1 MNLKDVDLNLL
12 VVFNELHKHGRVS
25 AAAQSLGISQ
35 PGVSNALSR
44 LRKLLGDE
52 LFLRT
57 SRGMVPTP
65 YAEALAQPIADALG
79 ALHGTLNAHAV
90 FDPARSERAFVIGVN
105 DVGETYFLPRL
116 MRALDAAAPGVTIR
130 TVRTTSIDVRDEM
143 ERGRIDLAM
152 GFLPGLQSGFFQ
164 RKLFS
169 QPYVCIFRQ
178 GHPLARSGVS
188 AKQFQAAEHVAIV
201 SEGTGHGV
209 VDDVIARAG
218 IRRRLR
224 LTVPH
229 FIAVGPVLQATDM
242 IAVVPQR
249 FADCACAPFG
259 LATAPCP
266 VKIPESVI
274 NVFWHARNHR
284 EPANQWLRQ
293 VVVEQFADQDG
304 RVRLPAA

>member
-1 MNLKDVDLNLL
+1 MNLQDMDLNLL
-12 VVFNELHKHGRVS
+12 VVFNELCKHGRVS
-25 AAAQSLGISQ
+25 AVAQNLGISQ
-35 PGVSNALSR
+35 PGVSNALGR

-65 YAEALAQPIADALG
+65 YAEALAQPIAEALA
-79 ALHGTLNAHAV
+79 ALHGTLNARAS

-116 MRALDAAAPGVTIR
+116 MRALDDAAPGVTIR
-130 TVRTTSIDVRDEM
+130 TVRTTSIDVKDEM

-152 GFLPGLQSGFFQ
+152 GFLPGLKHGFFQ
-164 RKLFS
+164 RRLFR
-169 QPYVCIFRQ
+169 QPYVCIFRED
-178 GHPLARSGVS
+178 HPLARTGVS
-188 AKQFQAAEHVAIV
+188 ARQFRAAEHVAIV

-209 VDDVIARAG
+209 VDQVIEQAG

-229 FIAVGPVLQATDM
+229 FMAVGPVLQATDM
-242 IAVVPQR
+242 IAVVPRR
-249 FADCACAPFG
+249 FADCACKPFG

-293 VVVEQFADQDG
+293 VVAEQFAD
-304 RVRLPAA
+304 

>member
-25 AAAQSLGISQ
+25 AAAESLGISQ

-65 YAEALAQPIADALG
+65 YAESLAQPIADALS
-79 ALHGTLNAHAV
+79 ALQGTLNARVA
-90 FDPARSERAFVIGVN
+90 FDPAHSERAFVIGVN

-116 MRALDAAAPGVTIR
+116 MRALDQVAPGVTIR

-143 ERGRIDLAM
+143 ERGRMDLAM
-152 GFLPGLQSGFFQ
+152 GFLPGLKGGFFQ
-164 RKLFS
+164 RRLFR

-178 GHPLARSGVS
+178 DHPLARSGVS
-188 AKQFQAAEHVAIV
+188 ARQFRAAEHVAIV

-209 VDDVIARAG
+209 VDEVIARAG

-229 FIAVGPVLQATDM
+229 FMAVGPVLQATDM

-249 FADCACAPFG
+249 FADCACGPFG
-259 LATAPCP
+259 LAAAPCP

-284 EPANQWLRQ
+284 EAANQWLRQ
-293 VVVEQFADQDG
+293 VVVDVFAD
-304 RVRLPAA
+304 

>member
-25 AAAQSLGISQ
+25 AAAESLGISQ

-65 YAEALAQPIADALG
+65 YAESLAQPIADALS
-79 ALHGTLNAHAV
+79 ALQGTLNARVA
-90 FDPARSERAFVIGVN
+90 FDPARSERSFVIGVN

-116 MRALDAAAPGVTIR
+116 MRALDQVAPGVTIR

-143 ERGRIDLAM
+143 ERGRMDLAM
-152 GFLPGLQSGFFQ
+152 GFLPGLKGGFFQ
-164 RKLFS
+164 RRLFR

-178 GHPLARSGVS
+178 DHPLARSGVS
-188 AKQFQAAEHVAIV
+188 ARQFRAAEHVAIV

-209 VDDVIARAG
+209 VDEVIARAG

-229 FIAVGPVLQATDM
+229 FMAVGPVLQATDM

-249 FADCACAPFG
+249 FADCACGPFG
-259 LATAPCP
+259 LAAAPCP

-284 EPANQWLRQ
+284 EAANQWLRQ
-293 VVVEQFADQDG
+293 VVVDVFAD
-304 RVRLPAA
+304 

>member
-12 VVFNELHKHGRVS
+12 VVFNELHKHRRVS
-25 AAAQSLGISQ
+25 AVAGSLGLSQ

-65 YAEALAQPIADALG
+65 YAESLAQPIADALG
-79 ALHGTLNAHAV
+79 ALQGTLNARVA

-116 MRALDAAAPGVTIR
+116 MRALDQVAPGVTIR

-143 ERGRIDLAM
+143 ERGRMDLAM
-152 GFLPGLQSGFFQ
+152 GFLPGLKGGFFQ
-164 RKLFS
+164 RRLFR

-178 GHPLARSGVS
+178 DHPLARSGVS
-188 AKQFQAAEHVAIV
+188 ARQFRAAEHVAIV

-209 VDDVIARAG
+209 VDEVIARAG

-229 FIAVGPVLQATDM
+229 FMAVGPVLQATDM

-249 FADCACAPFG
+249 FADCACGPFG
-259 LATAPCP
+259 LAAAPCP

-284 EPANQWLRQ
+284 EAANQWLRQ
-293 VVVEQFADQDG
+293 VVVDVFAD
-304 RVRLPAA
+304 

>member
-1 MNLKDVDLNLL
+1 MNLQDVDLNLL
-12 VVFNELHKHGRVS
+12 VVFNELRKHGRVS
-25 AAAQSLGISQ
+25 AVAESLGISQ
-35 PGVSNALSR
+35 PGVSNALGR

-65 YAEALAQPIADALG
+65 YAQDLAQPIAAALE
-79 ALHGTLNAHAV
+79 ALHSTLNARAA
-90 FDPARSERAFVIGVN
+90 FDPAHSERAFVIGVN

-116 MRALDAAAPGVTIR
+116 MRALDRAAPSVTVR
-130 TVRTTSIDVRDEM
+130 TVRTTSIDVKDEM

-152 GFLPGLQSGFFQ
+152 GFLPDLQSGFFQ
-164 RKLFS
+164 RLLFR
-169 QPYVCIFRQ
+169 QPYVCIFRRD
-178 GHPLARSGVS
+178 HPLARTGVS
-188 AKQFQAAEHVAIV
+188 GRQFRAAEHVAIA

-209 VDDVIARAG
+209 VDQVIGQAG

-229 FIAVGPVLQATDM
+229 FIAVGPVLAATDM

-249 FADCACAPFG
+249 FADCACGPFG

-293 VVVEQFADQDG
+293 VVVDEFAD
-304 RVRLPAA
+304 

>member
-1 MNLKDVDLNLL
+1 MNLQDVDLNLL
-12 VVFNELHKHGRVS
+12 VVFNELRKHGRVS
-25 AAAQSLGISQ
+25 AVAESLGISQ
-35 PGVSNALSR
+35 PGVSNALGR

-65 YAEALAQPIADALG
+65 YAQDLAQPIAAALE
-79 ALHGTLNAHAV
+79 ALHSTLNARAA
-90 FDPARSERAFVIGVN
+90 FDPAHSGRAFVIGVN

-116 MRALDAAAPGVTIR
+116 MRALDRAAPGVTVR
-130 TVRTTSIDVRDEM
+130 TVRTTSIDVKDEM

-152 GFLPGLQSGFFQ
+152 GFLPDLKTGFFQ
-164 RKLFS
+164 RQLFR
-169 QPYVCIFRQ
+169 QPYVCIFRRD
-178 GHPLARSGVS
+178 HPLARTGVS
-188 AKQFQAAEHVAIV
+188 LRQFRAAEHVAIA

-209 VDDVIARAG
+209 VDQVIEQAG

-229 FIAVGPVLQATDM
+229 FIAVGPVLAATDM

-249 FADCACAPFG
+249 FADCACGPFG

-293 VVVEQFADQDG
+293 VVVDEFAD
-304 RVRLPAA
+304 

>member
-35 PGVSNALSR
+35 PGVSNALAR

-65 YAEALAQPIADALG
+65 YAESLAQPIADALS
-79 ALHGTLNAHAV
+79 ALLVTLSARAR

-116 MRALDAAAPGVTIR
+116 MRALDGAAPGVTIR
-130 TVRTTSIDVRDEM
+130 TVRTTSINVKDEM

-152 GFLPGLQSGFFQ
+152 GFLPGLKSGFFQ

-169 QPYVCIFRQ
+169 QPYVCVFRR
-178 GHPLARSGVS
+178 GHPLARTGVS
-188 AKQFQAAEHVAIV
+188 AKQFRAAEHVAIV

-209 VDDVIARAG
+209 VDEVIEQAG

-229 FIAVGPVLQATDM
+229 FMAVGPVLATTDM
-242 IAVVPQR
+242 IAVVPRR
-249 FADCACAPFG
+249 FADCACEPFG

-274 NVFWHARNHR
+274 NVFWHARSHR

-293 VVVEQFADQDG
+293 VVVDEFAD
-304 RVRLPAA
+304 

>member
-1 MNLKDVDLNLL
+1 MNLQDMDLNLL
-12 VVFNELHKHGRVS
+12 VVFNELCKHGRVS
-25 AAAQSLGISQ
+25 AVAQNLGISQ
-35 PGVSNALSR
+35 PGVSNALGR

-65 YAEALAQPIADALG
+65 YAEALAQPIADALA
-79 ALHGTLNAHAV
+79 ALHGTLNARAS

-116 MRALDAAAPGVTIR
+116 MRALDDAAPGVTIR
-130 TVRTTSIDVRDEM
+130 TVRTTSIDVKDEM

-152 GFLPGLQSGFFQ
+152 GFLPGLKHGFFQ
-164 RKLFS
+164 RRLFR
-169 QPYVCIFRQ
+169 QPYVCIFRED
-178 GHPLARSGVS
+178 HPLARTGVS
-188 AKQFQAAEHVAIV
+188 ARQFRAAEHVAIV

-209 VDDVIARAG
+209 VDQVIEQAG

-229 FIAVGPVLQATDM
+229 FMAVGPVLQATDM
-242 IAVVPQR
+242 IAVVPWR
-249 FADCACAPFG
+249 FADCACKPFG

-293 VVVEQFADQDG
+293 VVVEQFAD
-304 RVRLPAA
+304 

>member
-1 MNLKDVDLNLL
+1 MNLQDMDLNLL
-12 VVFNELHKHGRVS
+12 VVFNELCKHGRVS
-25 AAAQSLGISQ
+25 AVAQNLGISQ
-35 PGVSNALSR
+35 PGVSNALGR

-65 YAEALAQPIADALG
+65 YAEALAQPIADALA
-79 ALHGTLNAHAV
+79 ALHGTLNARAS

-116 MRALDAAAPGVTIR
+116 MRALDDAAPGVTIR
-130 TVRTTSIDVRDEM
+130 TVRTTSIDVKDEM

-152 GFLPGLQSGFFQ
+152 GFLPGLKHGFFQ
-164 RKLFS
+164 RRLFR
-169 QPYVCIFRQ
+169 QPYVCIFRED
-178 GHPLARSGVS
+178 HPLACTGVS
-188 AKQFQAAEHVAIV
+188 ARQFRAAEHVAIV

-209 VDDVIARAG
+209 VDQVIEQAG

-229 FIAVGPVLQATDM
+229 FMAVGPVLQATDM
-242 IAVVPQR
+242 IAVVPRR
-249 FADCACAPFG
+249 FADCACKPFG

-293 VVVEQFADQDG
+293 VVVEQFAD
-304 RVRLPAA
+304 

>member
-1 MNLKDVDLNLL
+1 
-12 VVFNELHKHGRVS
+12 
-25 AAAQSLGISQ
+25 
-35 PGVSNALSR
+35 

-65 YAEALAQPIADALG
+65 YAERLAQPIADALA
-79 ALHGTLNAHAV
+79 ALHGTLNARVA
-90 FDPARSERAFVIGVN
+90 FDPARSERACVIGVN

-116 MRALDAAAPGVTIR
+116 MRALDQVAPGVTIR

-143 ERGRIDLAM
+143 ERGRMDLAM
-152 GFLPGLQSGFFQ
+152 GFLPGLKGGFFQ
-164 RKLFS
+164 RRLFR

-178 GHPLARSGVS
+178 DHPLARSGVS
-188 AKQFQAAEHVAIV
+188 ARQFRAAEHVAIV

-209 VDDVIARAG
+209 VDEVIARAG

-229 FIAVGPVLQATDM
+229 FMAVGPVLQATDM

-249 FADCACAPFG
+249 FADCACGPFG
-259 LATAPCP
+259 LASAPCP

-284 EPANQWLRQ
+284 EAANQWLRQ
-293 VVVEQFADQDG
+293 VVVDVFAD
-304 RVRLPAA
+304 

>member
-12 VVFNELHKHGRVS
+12 VVFNELHKHRRVS
-25 AAAQSLGISQ
+25 AAAESLGISQ
-35 PGVSNALSR
+35 PGVSNALGR

-65 YAEALAQPIADALG
+65 YAESLAPPIADALG
-79 ALHGTLNAHAV
+79 ALHGTLNARVA

-116 MRALDAAAPGVTIR
+116 MRALDGVAPGVTIR

-143 ERGRIDLAM
+143 ERGRMDLAM
-152 GFLPGLQSGFFQ
+152 GFLPGLKGGFFQ
-164 RKLFS
+164 RRLFR

-178 GHPLARSGVS
+178 DHPLARSGVS
-188 AKQFQAAEHVAIV
+188 ARQFRAAEHVAIV

-209 VDDVIARAG
+209 VDEVIERAG

-229 FIAVGPVLQATDM
+229 FMAVGPVLQATDM

-249 FADCACAPFG
+249 FADCACGPFG
-259 LATAPCP
+259 LAAAPCP

-284 EPANQWLRQ
+284 EAANQWLRQ
-293 VVVEQFADQDG
+293 VVVDVFAD
-304 RVRLPAA
+304 

>member
-1 MNLKDVDLNLL
+1 MDLKDVDLNLL

-25 AAAQSLGISQ
+25 VAAQILGISQ

-65 YAEALAQPIADALG
+65 YAQSLARPIADALS
-79 ALHGTLNAHAV
+79 ALHGTLNARAS

-116 MRALDAAAPGVTIR
+116 MQALDSVAPGVTIR

-152 GFLPGLQSGFFQ
+152 GFLPGLKSGFFQ
-164 RKLFS
+164 RLLFR

-178 GHPLARSGVS
+178 DHPLAHSGVS
-188 AKQFQAAEHVAIV
+188 VRQFRAAEHVAIV

-209 VDDVIARAG
+209 VDEVIGQAG

-242 IAVVPQR
+242 IAVVPRR
-249 FADCACAPFG
+249 FADCACKPFG

-293 VVVEQFADQDG
+293 VVVDEFAD
-304 RVRLPAA
+304 

>member
-12 VVFNELHKHGRVS
+12 VVFNELHKHRRVS
-25 AAAQSLGISQ
+25 AAAESLGISQ
-35 PGVSNALSR
+35 PGVSNALGR

-65 YAEALAQPIADALG
+65 YAESLAPPIADALG
-79 ALHGTLNAHAV
+79 ALHGTLNARVA

-116 MRALDAAAPGVTIR
+116 MRALDQVAPGVTIR

-143 ERGRIDLAM
+143 ERGRMDLAM
-152 GFLPGLQSGFFQ
+152 GFLPGLKGGFFQ
-164 RKLFS
+164 RRLFR

-178 GHPLARSGVS
+178 DHPLARSGVS
-188 AKQFQAAEHVAIV
+188 ARQFRAAEHVAIV

-209 VDDVIARAG
+209 VDEVIERAG

-229 FIAVGPVLQATDM
+229 FMAVGPVLQATDM

-249 FADCACAPFG
+249 FADCACGPFG
-259 LATAPCP
+259 LAAAPCP

-284 EPANQWLRQ
+284 EAANQWLRQ
-293 VVVEQFADQDG
+293 VVVDVFAE
-304 RVRLPAA
+304 

>member
-12 VVFNELHKHGRVS
+12 VVFNELQKHGRVS
-25 AAAQSLGISQ
+25 AVAQSLGISQ
-35 PGVSNALSR
+35 PGVSNALAR

-65 YAEALAQPIADALG
+65 YAESLAQPIADALS
-79 ALHGTLNAHAV
+79 ALLVTLSARAR

-116 MRALDAAAPGVTIR
+116 MRALDGAAPGVTIR
-130 TVRTTSIDVRDEM
+130 TVRTTSINVKDEM

-152 GFLPGLQSGFFQ
+152 GFLPGLKSGFFQ

-169 QPYVCIFRQ
+169 QPYVCVFRR
-178 GHPLARSGVS
+178 GHPLARTGVS
-188 AKQFQAAEHVAIV
+188 ARQFRAAEHVAIV

-209 VDDVIARAG
+209 VDEVIEQAG

-229 FIAVGPVLQATDM
+229 FMAVGPVLATTDM
-242 IAVVPQR
+242 IAVVPRR
-249 FADCACAPFG
+249 FADCACEPFG

-274 NVFWHARNHR
+274 NVFWHARSHR

-293 VVVEQFADQDG
+293 VVVDEFAD
-304 RVRLPAA
+304 

>member
-12 VVFNELHKHGRVS
+12 VVFNELHKHRRVS
-25 AAAQSLGISQ
+25 AAAESLGISQ
-35 PGVSNALSR
+35 PGVSNALGR

-65 YAEALAQPIADALG
+65 YAESLAQPIADALG
-79 ALHGTLNAHAV
+79 ALHGTLNARVA

-116 MRALDAAAPGVTIR
+116 MRALDQVAPGVTIR

-143 ERGRIDLAM
+143 ERGRMDLAM
-152 GFLPGLQSGFFQ
+152 GFLPGLKGGFFQ
-164 RKLFS
+164 RRLFH

-178 GHPLARSGVS
+178 DHPLARSGVS
-188 AKQFQAAEHVAIV
+188 ARQFRAAEHVAIV

-209 VDDVIARAG
+209 VDEVIERAG

-229 FIAVGPVLQATDM
+229 FMAVGPVLQATDM

-249 FADCACAPFG
+249 FADCACGPFG
-259 LATAPCP
+259 LAAAPCP

-284 EPANQWLRQ
+284 EAANQWLRQ
-293 VVVEQFADQDG
+293 VVVDVFAE
-304 RVRLPAA
+304 

>member
-25 AAAQSLGISQ
+25 SAAESLGISQ
-35 PGVSNALSR
+35 PGVSNALAR

-65 YAEALAQPIADALG
+65 YAESLAQPIADALA
-79 ALHGTLNAHAV
+79 ALHGTLNARVA

-116 MRALDAAAPGVTIR
+116 MRALDQVAPGVTIR

-143 ERGRIDLAM
+143 ERGRMDLAM
-152 GFLPGLQSGFFQ
+152 GFLPGLKGGFFQ
-164 RKLFS
+164 RRLFR

-178 GHPLARSGVS
+178 DHPLARSGVS
-188 AKQFQAAEHVAIV
+188 ARQFRAAEHVAIV

-209 VDDVIARAG
+209 VDEVIARAG

-229 FIAVGPVLQATDM
+229 FMAVGPVLQATDM

-249 FADCACAPFG
+249 FAECACGPFG
-259 LATAPCP
+259 LASAPCP

-284 EPANQWLRQ
+284 EAANQWLRQ
-293 VVVEQFADQDG
+293 VVVDVFAD
-304 RVRLPAA
+304 

>member
-1 MNLKDVDLNLL
+1 MNLQDMDLNLL
-12 VVFNELHKHGRVS
+12 VVFNELCKHGRVS
-25 AAAQSLGISQ
+25 AVAQNLGISQ
-35 PGVSNALSR
+35 PGVSNALGR

-65 YAEALAQPIADALG
+65 YAEALAQPIADALA
-79 ALHGTLNAHAV
+79 ALHGTLNARAS

-116 MRALDAAAPGVTIR
+116 MWALDGAAPGVTIR
-130 TVRTTSIDVRDEM
+130 TVRTTSIDVKDEM

-152 GFLPGLQSGFFQ
+152 GFLPGLKHGFFQ
-164 RKLFS
+164 RRLFR

-178 GHPLARSGVS
+178 DHPLARTGVS
-188 AKQFQAAEHVAIV
+188 ARQFRAAEHVAIV

-209 VDDVIARAG
+209 VDQVIEQAG

-229 FIAVGPVLQATDM
+229 FMAVGPVLQATDM
-242 IAVVPQR
+242 IAVVPRR
-249 FADCACAPFG
+249 FADCACKPFG

-293 VVVEQFADQDG
+293 VVVEQFAD
-304 RVRLPAA
+304 

>member
-12 VVFNELHKHGRVS
+12 VVFNELQKHGRVS
-25 AAAQSLGISQ
+25 AVAQSLGISQ
-35 PGVSNALSR
+35 PGVSNALGR

-65 YAEALAQPIADALG
+65 YAESLAQPIADALG
-79 ALHGTLNAHAV
+79 ALHGTLNARV
-90 FDPARSERAFVIGVN
+90 RFDPARSERAFVIGVN

-116 MRALDAAAPGVTIR
+116 MRALDGAAPGVTIR
-130 TVRTTSIDVRDEM
+130 TVRTTSIDVKDEM

-152 GFLPGLQSGFFQ
+152 GFLPGLKSGFFQ

-169 QPYVCIFRQ
+169 QPYVCIFRR

-188 AKQFQAAEHVAIV
+188 ARQFRAAEHVAIV

-209 VDDVIARAG
+209 VDEVIEQAG

-229 FIAVGPVLQATDM
+229 FMAVGPVLAATDM
-242 IAVVPQR
+242 IAVVPRR
-249 FADCACAPFG
+249 FADCACQPFG

-274 NVFWHARNHR
+274 NVFWHARSHR

-293 VVVEQFADQDG
+293 VVADEFAD
-304 RVRLPAA
+304 

>member
-12 VVFNELHKHGRVS
+12 VVFNELQKHGRVS
-25 AAAQSLGISQ
+25 AVAQSLGISQ
-35 PGVSNALSR
+35 PGVSNALGR

-65 YAEALAQPIADALG
+65 YAESLAQPIADALG
-79 ALHGTLNAHAV
+79 ALHSTLNARAR

-116 MRALDAAAPGVTIR
+116 MRALDGAAPGVTIR
-130 TVRTTSIDVRDEM
+130 TVRTTSIDVKDEM

-152 GFLPGLQSGFFQ
+152 GFLPGLKGGFFQ

-169 QPYVCIFRQ
+169 QPYVCIFRRD
-178 GHPLARSGVS
+178 HPLARSGVTTR
-188 AKQFQAAEHVAIV
+188 QFRAAEHVAIV

-209 VDDVIARAG
+209 VDEVIEHAG

-229 FIAVGPVLQATDM
+229 FMAVGPVLAATDM

-249 FADCACAPFG
+249 FADCACQPFG

-266 VKIPESVI
+266 VKIPASVI
-274 NVFWHARNHR
+274 NVFWHARSHR

-293 VVVEQFADQDG
+293 VVVDEFAD
-304 RVRLPAA
+304 

>member
-1 MNLKDVDLNLL
+1 MNLQDMDLNLL
-12 VVFNELHKHGRVS
+12 VVFNELCKHGRVS
-25 AAAQSLGISQ
+25 AVAQNLGISQ
-35 PGVSNALSR
+35 PGVSNALGR

-65 YAEALAQPIADALG
+65 YAEALAQPIADALA
-79 ALHGTLNAHAV
+79 ALHGTLNARAS

-116 MRALDAAAPGVTIR
+116 MRALDDAAPGVTIR
-130 TVRTTSIDVRDEM
+130 TVRTTSIDVKDEM

-152 GFLPGLQSGFFQ
+152 GFLPGLKHGFFQ
-164 RKLFS
+164 RRLFR
-169 QPYVCIFRQ
+169 QPYVCIFRED
-178 GHPLARSGVS
+178 HPLARTGVS
-188 AKQFQAAEHVAIV
+188 ARQFRAAEHVAIV

-209 VDDVIARAG
+209 VDQVIEQAG

-229 FIAVGPVLQATDM
+229 FMAVGPVLQATDM
-242 IAVVPQR
+242 IAVVPRR
-249 FADCACAPFG
+249 FADCACKPFG

-293 VVVEQFADQDG
+293 VVAEQFAD
-304 RVRLPAA
+304 

>member
-12 VVFNELHKHGRVS
+12 VVFNELHKYGRVS
-25 AAAQSLGISQ
+25 AAAESLGISQ
-35 PGVSNALSR
+35 PGVSNALAR

-65 YAEALAQPIADALG
+65 YAESLALPIADALA
-79 ALHGTLNAHAV
+79 ALHGTLNARVA

-116 MRALDAAAPGVTIR
+116 MRALDQVAPGVTIR

-143 ERGRIDLAM
+143 ERGRMDLAM
-152 GFLPGLQSGFFQ
+152 GFLPGLKGGFFQ
-164 RKLFS
+164 RRLFR

-178 GHPLARSGVS
+178 DHPLARSGVS
-188 AKQFQAAEHVAIV
+188 ARQFRAAEHVAIV

-209 VDDVIARAG
+209 VDEVIARAG

-229 FIAVGPVLQATDM
+229 FMAVGPVLQATDM

-249 FADCACAPFG
+249 FADCACGPFG
-259 LATAPCP
+259 LASAPCP

-284 EPANQWLRQ
+284 EAANQWLRQ
-293 VVVEQFADQDG
+293 VVVDVFAD
-304 RVRLPAA
+304 

>member
-25 AAAQSLGISQ
+25 AAAESLGISQ
-35 PGVSNALSR
+35 PGVSNALAR

-65 YAEALAQPIADALG
+65 YAESLAQPIADALA
-79 ALHGTLNAHAV
+79 ALHGTLNARVA

-116 MRALDAAAPGVTIR
+116 MRALDQVAPGVTIR

-143 ERGRIDLAM
+143 ERGRMDLAM
-152 GFLPGLQSGFFQ
+152 GFLPGLKGGFFQ
-164 RKLFS
+164 RRLFR

-178 GHPLARSGVS
+178 DHPLARSGVS
-188 AKQFQAAEHVAIV
+188 ARQFRAAEHVAIV

-209 VDDVIARAG
+209 VDEVIARAG

-229 FIAVGPVLQATDM
+229 FMAVGPVLQATDM

-249 FADCACAPFG
+249 FADCACGPFG
-259 LATAPCP
+259 LASAPCP

-284 EPANQWLRQ
+284 GAANQWLRQ
-293 VVVEQFADQDG
+293 VVVDVFAD
-304 RVRLPAA
+304 

>member
-1 MNLKDVDLNLL
+1 MNLQDMDLNLL
-12 VVFNELHKHGRVS
+12 VVFNELCKHGRVS
-25 AAAQSLGISQ
+25 AVAQNLGISQ
-35 PGVSNALSR
+35 PGVSNALGR

-65 YAEALAQPIADALG
+65 YAEALAQPIAEALA
-79 ALHGTLNAHAV
+79 ALHGTLNARAS

-116 MRALDAAAPGVTIR
+116 MRALDDVAPGVTIR
-130 TVRTTSIDVRDEM
+130 TVRTTSIDVKDEM

-152 GFLPGLQSGFFQ
+152 GFLPGLKHGFFQ
-164 RKLFS
+164 RRLFR
-169 QPYVCIFRQ
+169 QPYVCIFRED
-178 GHPLARSGVS
+178 HPLARTGVS
-188 AKQFQAAEHVAIV
+188 ARQFRAAEHVAIV

-209 VDDVIARAG
+209 VDQVIEQAG

-229 FIAVGPVLQATDM
+229 FMAVGPVLQATDM
-242 IAVVPQR
+242 IAVVPRR
-249 FADCACAPFG
+249 FADCACKPFG

-284 EPANQWLRQ
+284 EAANQWLRQ
-293 VVVEQFADQDG
+293 VVVEQFAD
-304 RVRLPAA
+304 

>member
-25 AAAQSLGISQ
+25 AAAESLGISQ
-35 PGVSNALSR
+35 PGVSNALAR

-65 YAEALAQPIADALG
+65 YAESLAQPIADALA
-79 ALHGTLNAHAV
+79 ALHGTLNARVA

-116 MRALDAAAPGVTIR
+116 MRALDQVAPGVTIR

-143 ERGRIDLAM
+143 ERGRMDLAM
-152 GFLPGLQSGFFQ
+152 GFLPGLKGGFFQ
-164 RKLFS
+164 RRLFR

-178 GHPLARSGVS
+178 DHPLARSGVS
-188 AKQFQAAEHVAIV
+188 ARQFRAAEHVAIV

-209 VDDVIARAG
+209 VDEVIARAG

-229 FIAVGPVLQATDM
+229 FMAVGPVLQATDM

-249 FADCACAPFG
+249 FADCACGPFG
-259 LATAPCP
+259 LAAAPCP

-284 EPANQWLRQ
+284 EAANQWLRQ
-293 VVVEQFADQDG
+293 VVVDVFAD
-304 RVRLPAA
+304 

>member
-25 AAAQSLGISQ
+25 AAAESLGISQ

-65 YAEALAQPIADALG
+65 YAESLAQPIADALS
-79 ALHGTLNAHAV
+79 ALQGTLNARVA

-116 MRALDAAAPGVTIR
+116 MRALDQVAPGVTIR

-143 ERGRIDLAM
+143 ERGRMVLAM
-152 GFLPGLQSGFFQ
+152 GFLPGLKGGFFQ
-164 RKLFS
+164 RRLFR

-178 GHPLARSGVS
+178 DHPLARSGVS
-188 AKQFQAAEHVAIV
+188 ARQFRAAEHVAIV

-209 VDDVIARAG
+209 VDEVIARAG

-229 FIAVGPVLQATDM
+229 FMAVGPVLQATDM

-249 FADCACAPFG
+249 FADCACGPFG
-259 LATAPCP
+259 LAASPCP

-284 EPANQWLRQ
+284 EAANQWLRQ
-293 VVVEQFADQDG
+293 VVVDVFAD
-304 RVRLPAA
+304 

>member
-25 AAAQSLGISQ
+25 AAAESLGISQ

-65 YAEALAQPIADALG
+65 YAESLAQPIADALA
-79 ALHGTLNAHAV
+79 ALQGTLNARVA
-90 FDPARSERAFVIGVN
+90 FDPARSERSFVIGVN

-116 MRALDAAAPGVTIR
+116 MRALDQVAPGVTIR

-143 ERGRIDLAM
+143 ERGRMDLAM
-152 GFLPGLQSGFFQ
+152 GFLPGLKGGFFQ
-164 RKLFS
+164 RRLFR

-178 GHPLARSGVS
+178 DHPLARSGVS
-188 AKQFQAAEHVAIV
+188 ARQFRAAEHVAIV

-209 VDDVIARAG
+209 VDEVIARAG

-229 FIAVGPVLQATDM
+229 FMAVGPVLQATDM

-249 FADCACAPFG
+249 FADCACGPFG
-259 LATAPCP
+259 LAAAPCP

-284 EPANQWLRQ
+284 EAANQWLRQ
-293 VVVEQFADQDG
+293 VVVDVFAD
-304 RVRLPAA
+304 

>member
-25 AAAQSLGISQ
+25 AAAGSLGISQ
-35 PGVSNALSR
+35 PGVSNALAR

-65 YAEALAQPIADALG
+65 YAESLAQPIADALA
-79 ALHGTLNAHAV
+79 ALQGTLNARVA

-116 MRALDAAAPGVTIR
+116 MRALDQVAPGVTIR

-143 ERGRIDLAM
+143 ERGRMDLAM
-152 GFLPGLQSGFFQ
+152 GFLPGLKGGFFQ
-164 RKLFS
+164 RRLFR

-178 GHPLARSGVS
+178 DHPLARSGVS
-188 AKQFQAAEHVAIV
+188 ARQFRAAEHVAIV

-209 VDDVIARAG
+209 VDEVIARAG

-229 FIAVGPVLQATDM
+229 FMAVGPVLQATDM

-249 FADCACAPFG
+249 FADCACGPFG
-259 LATAPCP
+259 LAAAPCP

-284 EPANQWLRQ
+284 EAANQWLRQ
-293 VVVEQFADQDG
+293 VVVDVFAD
-304 RVRLPAA
+304 

>member
-25 AAAQSLGISQ
+25 AAAESLGISQ
-35 PGVSNALSR
+35 PGVSNALAR

-65 YAEALAQPIADALG
+65 YAESLAQPISDALA
-79 ALHGTLNAHAV
+79 ALHGTLNARVA

-116 MRALDAAAPGVTIR
+116 MRALDQVAPGVTIR

-143 ERGRIDLAM
+143 ERGRMDLAM
-152 GFLPGLQSGFFQ
+152 GFLPGLKGGFFQ
-164 RKLFS
+164 RRLFR

-178 GHPLARSGVS
+178 DHPLARSGVS
-188 AKQFQAAEHVAIV
+188 ARQFRAAEHVAIV

-209 VDDVIARAG
+209 VDEVIARAG

-229 FIAVGPVLQATDM
+229 FMAVGPVLQATDM

-249 FADCACAPFG
+249 FADCACGPFG
-259 LATAPCP
+259 LASAPCP

-284 EPANQWLRQ
+284 EAANQWLRQ
-293 VVVEQFADQDG
+293 VVVDVFAD
-304 RVRLPAA
+304 

>member
-12 VVFNELHKHGRVS
+12 VVFNELHKHRRVS
-25 AAAQSLGISQ
+25 AAAVSLGISQ

-65 YAEALAQPIADALG
+65 YAESLAQPIADALG
-79 ALHGTLNAHAV
+79 ALQGTLNARV
-90 FDPARSERAFVIGVN
+90 GFDPARSERAFVIGVN

-116 MRALDAAAPGVTIR
+116 MRALDQVAPGVTIR

-143 ERGRIDLAM
+143 ERGRMDLAM
-152 GFLPGLQSGFFQ
+152 GFLPGLKGGFFQ
-164 RKLFS
+164 RRLFR

-178 GHPLARSGVS
+178 DHPLARSGVS
-188 AKQFQAAEHVAIV
+188 TRQFRAAEHVAIV

-209 VDDVIARAG
+209 VDEVIARAG

-229 FIAVGPVLQATDM
+229 FMAVGPVLQATDM

-249 FADCACAPFG
+249 FADCACGPFG
-259 LATAPCP
+259 LAAAPCP

-284 EPANQWLRQ
+284 EAANQWLRQ
-293 VVVEQFADQDG
+293 VVVDVFAD
-304 RVRLPAA
+304 

>member
-1 MNLKDVDLNLL
+1 MNLQDMDLNLL
-12 VVFNELHKHGRVS
+12 VVFNELCKHGRVS
-25 AAAQSLGISQ
+25 AVAQNLGISQ
-35 PGVSNALSR
+35 PGVSNALGR

-65 YAEALAQPIADALG
+65 YAEALAQPIADALA
-79 ALHGTLNAHAV
+79 ALHGTLNARAS

-116 MRALDAAAPGVTIR
+116 MRALDDAAPGVTIR
-130 TVRTTSIDVRDEM
+130 TVRTTSIDVKDEM
-143 ERGRIDLAM
+143 ERGLIDLAM
-152 GFLPGLQSGFFQ
+152 GFLPGLKHGFFQ
-164 RKLFS
+164 RRLFR
-169 QPYVCIFRQ
+169 QPYVCIFRED
-178 GHPLARSGVS
+178 HPLARTGVS
-188 AKQFQAAEHVAIV
+188 ARQFRAAEHVAIV

-209 VDDVIARAG
+209 VDQVIEQAG

-229 FIAVGPVLQATDM
+229 FMAVGPVLQATDM
-242 IAVVPQR
+242 IAVVPRR
-249 FADCACAPFG
+249 FADCACKPFG

-293 VVVEQFADQDG
+293 VVVELFAD
-304 RVRLPAA
+304 

>member
-12 VVFNELHKHGRVS
+12 VVFNELQKHGRVS
-25 AAAQSLGISQ
+25 AVAQSLGISQ
-35 PGVSNALSR
+35 PGVSNALAR

-65 YAEALAQPIADALG
+65 YAESLAQPIADALS
-79 ALHGTLNAHAV
+79 ALLVTLSARAR

-116 MRALDAAAPGVTIR
+116 MRALDGAAPGVTIR
-130 TVRTTSIDVRDEM
+130 TVRTTSINVKDEM

-152 GFLPGLQSGFFQ
+152 GFLPSLKSGFFQ

-169 QPYVCIFRQ
+169 QPYVCVFRR
-178 GHPLARSGVS
+178 GHPLARTGVS
-188 AKQFQAAEHVAIV
+188 ARQFRAAEHVAIV

-209 VDDVIARAG
+209 VDEVIEQAG

-229 FIAVGPVLQATDM
+229 FMAVGPVLAATDM
-242 IAVVPQR
+242 IAVVPRR
-249 FADCACAPFG
+249 FADCACEPFG

-274 NVFWHARNHR
+274 NVFWHARSHR

-293 VVVEQFADQDG
+293 VVVDEFAD
-304 RVRLPAA
+304 

>member
-12 VVFNELHKHGRVS
+12 VVFNELQKHGRVS
-25 AAAQSLGISQ
+25 AVAQSLGISQ
-35 PGVSNALSR
+35 PGVSNALAR

-65 YAEALAQPIADALG
+65 YAESLAQPIADALS
-79 ALHGTLNAHAV
+79 ALLVTLSARAR

-116 MRALDAAAPGVTIR
+116 MRALDGAAPGVTIR
-130 TVRTTSIDVRDEM
+130 TVRTTSINVKDEM

-152 GFLPGLQSGFFQ
+152 GFLPGLKSGFFQ

-169 QPYVCIFRQ
+169 QQYVCVFRR
-178 GHPLARSGVS
+178 GHPLARTGVS
-188 AKQFQAAEHVAIV
+188 ARQFRAAEHVAIV

-209 VDDVIARAG
+209 VDEVIEQAG

-229 FIAVGPVLQATDM
+229 FMAVGPVLAATDM
-242 IAVVPQR
+242 IAVVPRR
-249 FADCACAPFG
+249 FADCACEPFG

-274 NVFWHARNHR
+274 NVFWHARSHR

-293 VVVEQFADQDG
+293 VVVDEFAD
-304 RVRLPAA
+304 

>member
-1 MNLKDVDLNLL
+1 
-12 VVFNELHKHGRVS
+12 
-25 AAAQSLGISQ
+25 
-35 PGVSNALSR
+35 
-44 LRKLLGDE
+44 
-52 LFLRT
+52 
-57 SRGMVPTP
+57 
-65 YAEALAQPIADALG
+65 
-79 ALHGTLNAHAV
+79 V
-90 FDPARSERAFVIGVN
+90 FDPAHSERAFVIGVN

-169 QPYVCIFRQ
+169 QPYVCIFRHD
-178 GHPLARSGVS
+178 HPLARSGVS
-188 AKQFQAAEHVAIV
+188 AKQFRAAEHVAIV

>member
-25 AAAQSLGISQ
+25 AAAESLGISQ
-35 PGVSNALSR
+35 PGVSNALAR

-65 YAEALAQPIADALG
+65 YAESLAQPIADALA
-79 ALHGTLNAHAV
+79 ALHGTLNARVA

-116 MRALDAAAPGVTIR
+116 MRALDQVAPGVTIR

-143 ERGRIDLAM
+143 ERGRMDLAM
-152 GFLPGLQSGFFQ
+152 GFLPGLKGGFFQ
-164 RKLFS
+164 RRLFR

-178 GHPLARSGVS
+178 DHPLARSGVS
-188 AKQFQAAEHVAIV
+188 ARQFRAAEHVAIV

-229 FIAVGPVLQATDM
+229 FMAVGPVLQATDM

-249 FADCACAPFG
+249 FADCACGPFG
-259 LATAPCP
+259 LASAPCP

-284 EPANQWLRQ
+284 EAANQWLRQ
-293 VVVEQFADQDG
+293 VVVDVFAD
-304 RVRLPAA
+304 